1 MLLQHIRLKLHQ
13 KVVGA
18 RTAVHTQGPQLD
30 SRVLFHRFDDFLR
43 LIGKRLQNGRDY
55 FFTDEAGLSR
65 LQDAGRVIE
74 LRSYQ
79 TVHGIWNYF
88 TVDDGQVDL
97 AKDSYL
103 LVGTLESY
111 RKVQAYYGLEQV
123 IPIYVEVEDGLRLSR
138 AVERERAQREPKYA
152 ELCRRFLADEA
163 DFSEEKLSE
172 AGIVKRFQNDDLE
185 RCLQEIFREITKLE
199 GDE

>member
-1 MLLQHIRLKLHQ
+1 MEDKTF
-13 KVVGA
+13 A
-18 RTAVHTQGPQLD
+18 FHTLVPYTTRPMR
-30 SRVLFHRFDDFLR
+30 STEV
-43 LIGKRLQNGRDY
+43 NGRDY

-65 LQDAGRVIE
+65 LQEAGRVIE
-74 LRSYQ
+74 
-79 TVHGIWNYF
+79 
-88 TVDDGQVDL
+88 L

-111 RKVQAYYGLEQV
+111 RKVRAYYGLEQV

-138 AVERERAQREPKYA
+138 AVERERAQKEPKYA

>member
-1 MLLQHIRLKLHQ
+1 MGKIYYIMGKSASGKDTIYRRLMEDKTF
-13 KVVGA
+13 A
-18 RTAVHTQGPQLD
+18 FHTLVPYTTRPMR
-30 SRVLFHRFDDFLR
+30 STEV
-43 LIGKRLQNGRDY
+43 NGRDY

-65 LQDAGRVIE
+65 LQEAGRVIE

-97 AKDSYL
+97 ANDSYL

-123 IPIYVEVEDGLRLSR
+123 IPIYVEVEDGLNGNGRRGSR
-138 AVERERAQREPKYA
+138 SMQSCADGSWRMKRIFPKKSFPARE
-152 ELCRRFLADEA
+152 L
-163 DFSEEKLSE
+163 
-172 AGIVKRFQNDDLE
+172 
-185 RCLQEIFREITKLE
+185 
-199 GDE
+199 

>member
-1 MLLQHIRLKLHQ
+1 MGKIYYIMGKSASGKDTIYRRLMEDKTF
-13 KVVGA
+13 A
-18 RTAVHTQGPQLD
+18 FHTLVPYTTRPMR
-30 SRVLFHRFDDFLR
+30 STEV
-43 LIGKRLQNGRDY
+43 NGRDY

-65 LQDAGRVIE
+65 
-74 LRSYQ
+74 
-79 TVHGIWNYF
+79 
-88 TVDDGQVDL
+88 QVDL

-111 RKVQAYYGLEQV
+111 RKVRAYYGLEQV

-138 AVERERAQREPKYA
+138 AVERERAQKEPKYA

-172 AGIVKRFQNDDLE
+172 VGIVKRFQNDDLE

>member
-1 MLLQHIRLKLHQ
+1 MELRLYRSEDCPALAQ
-13 KVVGA
+13 LFYD
-18 RTAVHTQGPQLD
+18 TVHTVNARDYTPEQLD
-30 SRVLFHRFDDFLR
+30 
-43 LIGKRLQNGRDY
+43 
-55 FFTDEAGLSR
+55 AW
-65 LQDAGRVIE
+65 A
-74 LRSYQ
+74 
-79 TVHGIWNYF
+79 
-88 TVDDGQVDL
+88 DGQVDL
-97 AKDSYL
+97 ANDSYL

-111 RKVQAYYGLEQV
+111 RKDQAYYGLEQV

-163 DFSEEKLSE
+163 DFSEEKLSS

>member
-1 MLLQHIRLKLHQ
+1 MKLRLYRSEDCSAL
-13 KVVGA
+13 A
-18 RTAVHTQGPQLD
+18 RLFYDTVHTVNTRDYTPEQLD
-30 SRVLFHRFDDFLR
+30 
-43 LIGKRLQNGRDY
+43 
-55 FFTDEAGLSR
+55 AW
-65 LQDAGRVIE
+65 A
-74 LRSYQ
+74 
-79 TVHGIWNYF
+79 
-88 TVDDGQVDL
+88 DGQVDL
-97 AKDSYL
+97 ANDSYL

>member
-1 MLLQHIRLKLHQ
+1 MEDKTF
-13 KVVGA
+13 A
-18 RTAVHTQGPQLD
+18 FHTLVPYTTRPMR
-30 SRVLFHRFDDFLR
+30 STEV
-43 LIGKRLQNGRDY
+43 NGRDY

-65 LQDAGRVIE
+65 LQEAGRVIE

-88 TVDDGQVDL
+88 LTVDDGQVDL
-97 AKDSYL
+97 ANDSYL

-138 AVERERAQREPKYA
+138 AVERERAQREPRVCSSV
-152 ELCRRFLADEA
+152 CRRFLADEA
-163 DFSEEKLSE
+163 DFLRRKAFRSGNCEKIPKRRSGTLS
-172 AGIVKRFQNDDLE
+172 AGDFQGNY
-185 RCLQEIFREITKLE
+185 EIGRR
-199 GDE
+199 